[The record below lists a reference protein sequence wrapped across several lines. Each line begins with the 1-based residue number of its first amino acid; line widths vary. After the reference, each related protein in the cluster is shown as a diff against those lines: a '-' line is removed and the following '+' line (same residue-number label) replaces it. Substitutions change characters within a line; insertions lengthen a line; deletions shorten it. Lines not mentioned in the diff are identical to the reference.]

1 MRTNVKRVLEELGEN
16 YSMASV
22 DYPPTEDVY
31 RDFHNGIDVEILVP
45 YYRRNLEVS
54 VFIWKDKREIIE
66 RAFDVP
72 LNQLKGTL
80 EQMYRQLGLATA

>member
-1 MRTNVKRVLEELGEN
+1 MRKNVKRVLEELGEN

-22 DYPPTEDVY
+22 DYPYTEDVY
-31 RDFHNGIDVEILVP
+31 RDFQNGIDVEILVP
-45 YYRRNLEVS
+45 YNKRNLEVS

-72 LNQLKGTL
+72 LSRLKETL
-80 EQMYRQLGLATA
+80 ELMYRKLGLATA